1 MKKNMNLIDRATRT
15 ILAVLIVVLYFT
27 DQISGFIAI
36 VLGLFAIIFLLTGLV
51 SFCPLYLPFNFSTIK
66 KSK

>member
-36 VLGLFAIIFLLTGLV
+36 VLGLFAIIFLLAGLV

>member
-51 SFCPLYLPFNFSTIK
+51 SFCPLYLPLKFSTIK